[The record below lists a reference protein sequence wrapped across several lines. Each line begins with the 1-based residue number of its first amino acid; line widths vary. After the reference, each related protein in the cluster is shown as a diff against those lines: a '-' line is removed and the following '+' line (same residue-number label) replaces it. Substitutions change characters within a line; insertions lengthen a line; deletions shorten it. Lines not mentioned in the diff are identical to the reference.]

1 LHISNNC
8 MIGPMTET
16 PSTPPSSS
24 VTSEA
29 TTGPVASPPPPVH
42 QPTYAQTP
50 PPAYAPV
57 EQPRH
62 NRLNVV
68 AAWVGIVAGVVFIV
82 TLIFGTGYFL
92 GARSG
97 DHHGDGRGPNSMMFQ
112 HSAPGQP
119 PLLFPMGPRA
129 QQERP
134 LPPGFGSGIPG
145 LTPPQPGA
153 PATTAPAR
161 P

>member
-1 LHISNNC
+1 
-8 MIGPMTET
+8 MIGRMTET

-24 VTSEA
+24 AVSEA
-29 TTGPVASPPPPVH
+29 ATGPVAAPPPAAH
-42 QPTYAQTP
+42 EPTYAHTP
-50 PPAYAPV
+50 PPAYASA

-92 GARSG
+92 GAHSG
-97 DHHGDGRGPNSMMFQ
+97 GHHGDGRGPDSMMIQRGAPQ
-112 HSAPGQP
+112 HP

-129 QQERP
+129 QQEHP

-145 LTPPQPGA
+145 LSPQQPGA

>member
-1 LHISNNC
+1 
-8 MIGPMTET
+8 MIGPMTDT
-16 PSTPPSSS
+16 PSTPPSSAS
-24 VTSEA
+24 SSEPA
-29 TTGPVASPPPPVH
+29 TGPVTTPPATAH
-42 QPTYAQTP
+42 QPGYQHT
-50 PPAYAPV
+50 PPAYVTP

-92 GARSG
+92 GMNSG
-97 DHHGDGRGPNSMMFQ
+97 GHHGDRRGPNSMIMQ
-112 HSAPGQP
+112 RGAPPQP

-134 LPPGFGSGIPG
+134 FPPGLLPGGPG
-145 LTPPQPGA
+145 LQPQQPGG

>member
-1 LHISNNC
+1 
-8 MIGPMTET
+8 MIGRMTET

-24 VTSEA
+24 SSPEA
-29 TTGPVASPPPPVH
+29 ATGPVV
-42 QPTYAQTP
+42 TP
-50 PPAYAPV
+50 PPAAPQATYQHPAPPAYV
-57 EQPRH
+57 PPDQPRH
-62 NRLNVV
+62 SRLNVV

-92 GARSG
+92 GAHSG
-97 DHHGDGRGPNSMMFQ
+97 GHHGDGRGPDSMMIQ
-112 HSAPGQP
+112 RGAPPQP

-134 LPPGFGSGIPG
+134 FPPGLLPGSPG
-145 LTPPQPGA
+145 LTPQQPGA
-153 PATTAPAR
+153 PETTAPAR

>member
-1 LHISNNC
+1 
-8 MIGPMTET
+8 MIGLMTDT

-24 VTSEA
+24 ASSAEA
-29 TTGPVASPPPPVH
+29 ATGPVASPPPAAH
-42 QPTYAQTP
+42 QPTYQHTP

-68 AAWVGIVAGVVFIV
+68 AAWVGIVAGVVFVV

-92 GARSG
+92 GMNANG
-97 DHHGDGRGPNSMMFQ
+97 HHGDGRGPDSMMMQ
-112 HSAPGQP
+112 RGAPPQP

-134 LPPGFGSGIPG
+134 PFPPGFGSAIPG
-145 LTPPQPGA
+145 LQPQPGG